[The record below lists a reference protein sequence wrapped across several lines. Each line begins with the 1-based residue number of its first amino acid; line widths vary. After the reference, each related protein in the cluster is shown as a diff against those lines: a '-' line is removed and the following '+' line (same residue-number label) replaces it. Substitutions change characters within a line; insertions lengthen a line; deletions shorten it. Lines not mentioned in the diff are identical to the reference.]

1 MSLTNELDRLR
12 GLIDEVDRG
21 IMEMLELRVKLA
33 RAAGLIKMML
43 GKPLRDEER
52 ERAVLENVRGM
63 ASERG
68 LNPAHVE
75 EIFKAII
82 KMCLEAQ
89 ERG

>member
-1 MSLTNELDRLR
+1 VSLTNELDRLR

-52 ERAVLENVRGM
+52 AVLENVRGM

>member
-52 ERAVLENVRGM
+52 AVLENVRGM